1 MCVLLNGT
9 DFVTIYTDHSIHCT
23 TTLSKGPNVANIRP
37 PNPRTAAKK
46 TSLKMSI
53 HVLSI
58 FISIIPSHL
67 LFQM

>member
-9 DFVTIYTDHSIHCT
+9 DSVTLYTDHSIHCT

-37 PNPRTAAKK
+37 LNPRTAAAK
-46 TSLKMSI
+46 TSLKMSVQ
-53 HVLSI
+53 VLSI
-58 FISIIPSHL
+58 FIAIIPSHL